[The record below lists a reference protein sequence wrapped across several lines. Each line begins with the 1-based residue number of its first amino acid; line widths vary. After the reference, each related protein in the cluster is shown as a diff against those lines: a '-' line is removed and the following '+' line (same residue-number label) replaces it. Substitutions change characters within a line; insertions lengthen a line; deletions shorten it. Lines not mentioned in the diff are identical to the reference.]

1 MKVFFVSLGCDKNLV
16 DTEKMLGIL
25 STAGFEMTD
34 DEDEAEAVVV
44 NTCCFIHDAK
54 QESIET
60 LLEYAQLKTNG
71 KIRLLIAAGCLAQRY
86 KDEII
91 KEIPEVDA
99 VIGTFA
105 CGEIAEVLNKLI
117 NKEYKLPVYENDK
130 QETRKANVKSD
141 TADIASD
148 TVSDVNVPVY
158 TSDHGYKQTGRT
170 RVRSSISHYSYLKI
184 AEGCDKHCTYCVI
197 PSIRGSYRSFDM
209 DDLVAEA
216 EKLAREGVNELILVA
231 QETTLYGTDIYNR
244 KAIGELIDKL
254 AAIDGIEWIRLM
266 YCYPEEIGD
275 GLIDSFKHQ
284 KKLCR
289 YIDMPIQHICD
300 RILKSMGRRTSGAQI
315 EDMIGK
321 LRKEIP
327 DIVIRTSLITGF
339 PGETDE
345 EHQEL
350 LDFIKRVKLDRVGV
364 FTYSKEENTPAAR
377 MKGQIPRAVK
387 NRRRKEL
394 MLAQQEVVF
403 EKNRSLIGK
412 KFTVIVDGRIDEP
425 AEDDSYVYVARSY
438 MDAPDID
445 GSVFVHSNR
454 DIVSG
459 TLTKVVIEGFNG
471 YDLIGSE
478 VYR

>member
-1 MKVFFVSLGCDKNLV
+1 MKIFFVSLGCDKNLV
-16 DTEKMLGIL
+16 DTEKMIGVLDL
-25 STAGFEMTD
+25 AGSEVVN
-34 DEDEAEAVVV
+34 DENEADAVIV

-60 LLEYAQLKTNG
+60 LLEYAQLKTQG
-71 KIRLLIAAGCLAQRY
+71 KIKYLIAAGCLAQRY

-99 VIGTFA
+99 VVGTYA
-105 CGEIAEVLNKLI
+105 CGEIADILQKLARQ
-117 NKEYKLPVYENDK
+117 DK
-130 QETRKANVKSD
+130 SGNAVSKGRKQTD
-141 TADIASD
+141 
-148 TVSDVNVPVY
+148 PEELLRVY
-158 TSDHGYKQTGRT
+158 TSDSGYKQPGRA
-170 RVRSSISHYSYLKI
+170 RIRSSISHYSYLKI

-209 DDLVAEA
+209 DELVEEA
-216 EKLAREGVNELILVA
+216 TTLAREGVNELILVA
-231 QETTLYGTDIYNR
+231 QETTLYGTDIYKR
-244 KAIGELIDKL
+244 RAIGELIDKL
-254 AAIDGIEWIRLM
+254 CGIDGIEWIRLM

-275 GLIDSFKHQ
+275 EIIEAFKKQ
-284 KKLCR
+284 PKLCR
-289 YIDMPIQHICD
+289 YIDMPIQHISD
-300 RILKSMGRRTSGAQI
+300 RILKAMGRRTNRAQI
-315 EDMIGK
+315 EGIIKK
-321 LRKEIP
+321 LRKEVP
-327 DIVIRTSLITGF
+327 GIVIRTSLITGF

-350 LDFIKRVKLDRVGV
+350 LEFVKKFKLERVGV

-403 EKNRSLIGK
+403 EKNRSLAGSKFRVIIDGK
-412 KFTVIVDGRIDEP
+412 VSEQSDE
-425 AEDDSYVYVARSY
+425 DCDVYLARTY

-445 GSVFVHSNR
+445 GSVFVLSKR

-459 TLTKVVIEGFNG
+459 TLTDVIIEGCNG
-471 YDLIGSE
+471 YDLIGHE
-478 VYR
+478 MT